1 MDQIILFILAVAPCL
16 GIICFMYL
24 KNAYKPSPSKY
35 LILSVFY
42 GILSFLLALVLGLL
56 VRNYTQAKEG
66 DLIYQIIHAMVFV
79 GVLEEVS
86 KFVFLRGIVYYNKH
100 FTQPLDGIVH
110 SVMIGMGFALAENFI
125 YMRMGEGGSL
135 ILRMVTAIPAHAA
148 FAVIMGYFVGEA
160 KVFPSSAKLFLG
172 MGLFFAAFAHGYYD
186 FFLLQDNIPGLW
198 WQSFMALAIAIVITY
213 NAIKVRENELESST

>member
-16 GIICFMYL
+16 GIICFIYL
-24 KNAYKPSPSKY
+24 KNTYKPSPPGQM
-35 LILSVFY
+35 IISVVY
-42 GILSFLLALVLGLL
+42 GILSFVLALGLGLVL
-56 VRNYTQAKEG
+56 SQIIQPKDG
-66 DLIYQIIHAMVFV
+66 DLIYQIIYAMVFV
-79 GVLEEVS
+79 GVLEEFC
-86 KFVFLRGIVYYNKH
+86 KFIFLRGIVYYNKH
-100 FTQPLDGIVH
+100 FTQAFDGIVH

-125 YMRMGEGGSL
+125 YLRMGEGGSL
-135 ILRMVTAIPAHAA
+135 ILRMITAIPAHAA

-198 WQSFMALAIAIVITY
+198 WQSFSALIIAILITY
-213 NAIKVRENELESST
+213 NAIKVKEHEIEST